1 MIKVIDN
8 IFDEQFLNYINHSLK
23 FQYYNVLAF
32 GHTNTSTTEHYTD
45 IPQMISDSGPEQ
57 FDSPPYEFM
66 FNTFLDAGNIIN
78 KNIFIRQRHVHLSP
92 YGSTGPLHYDTDIS
106 DDLSFMFYPTNW
118 DPKYEGGTL
127 IKSDD
132 GKEQIIEYKQNRLV
146 IFPGNWWHQCLYHS
160 NPSHRFTVV
169 YFTYNKEEFN
179 GNVKIV

>member
-8 IFDEQFLNYINHSLK
+8 IFDEQFLDYINYTLK
-23 FQYYNVLAF
+23 YLHYKFYFDRANIF
-32 GHTNTSTTEHYTD
+32 TEHYTET
-45 IPQMISDSGPEQ
+45 PQMLSNSGPEQ

-66 FNTFLDAGNIIN
+66 FEIFLDAGNIIN
-78 KNIFIRQRHVHLSP
+78 KNISVRKRHVHLSP
-92 YGSTGPLHYDTDIS
+92 YGSTGPLHYDTADPNE
-106 DDLSFMFYPTNW
+106 LSFMFYPSNW

-127 IKSDD
+127 IRPDD